1 MPSCSYNTHSYV
13 STWKQI
19 TQALKARK
27 LLNAIEYRSRQNPL
41 VFTLY
46 WFCLSTIDL
55 YWIQEQT
62 ESFSIHALTL
72 SVLWVLCA
80 IEYRSRQN
88 PFYIQ
93 LWNCVIFRLLLAVLI
108 KHHDL
113 AHVILGL
120 VEHGQGDAGKIVLP
134 KSIVELLR
142 VVGQVKRS
150 LIKVSHLPS

>member
-1 MPSCSYNTHSYV
+1 MCVFFEPKCVKSKIQNATMLLQYTFICQYLETNNSR
-13 STWKQI
+13 I
-19 TQALKARK
+19 KAREV
-27 LLNAIEYRSRQNPL
+27 LN
-41 VFTLY
+41 
-46 WFCLSTIDL
+46 
-55 YWIQEQT
+55 
-62 ESFSIHALTL
+62 
-72 SVLWVLCA
+72 A

-150 LIKVSHLPS
+150 LIKVSQLPS